1 MTGMTT
7 PPDCIPCF
15 LRQALEAARFATD
28 DPTLHSRI
36 VLQTLGAV
44 AAMDLSQPPPAAI
57 QIIQRL
63 LRQTTGVDDPYR
75 DAKSRCNLLA
85 LQMLPELVVDV
96 RQAHDPFAAAIR
108 FAIAGNVIDLG
119 AKGGLGEAGM
129 PAALRRALG
138 EPMAGDIETFR
149 RAVSAARQILYLAD
163 NAGEIVFD
171 RLLIEQLPTDRVT
184 LVVRGAP
191 TINDA
196 TREDAQT
203 AGLLGLVEVI
213 DNGSDAPGTIL
224 ADCSED
230 FRRRFYAADLI
241 IAKGQGNF
249 ESLGDVAPGVFFLFK
264 VKCPMVAAQI
274 GHPVGSQVLWRSPR
288 QKNGGHAP

>member
-1 MTGMTT
+1 MTT

-15 LRQALEAARFATD
+15 LRQALEAARFATH
-28 DPTLHSRI
+28 DPALHSRI
-36 VLQTLGAV
+36 VLQALGAV
-44 AAMDLSQPPPAAI
+44 AAIDLSQPPPAAI
-57 QIIQRL
+57 QTIQRL

-75 DAKSRCNLLA
+75 DAKKRFNRLA
-85 LQMLPELVVDV
+85 LELLPECVAQV
-96 RQAHDPFAAAIR
+96 RRARDPFATAIR

-129 PAALRRALG
+129 HVALRRALG
-138 EPMAGDIETFR
+138 EPMAGDIEPFR

-171 RLLIEQLPTDRVT
+171 RLLVEQLPPGRVT
-184 LVVRGAP
+184 LAVRGGP

-203 AGLLGLVEVI
+203 AGLPGLVEVI

-230 FRRRFYAADLI
+230 FRRRFHAADLI

-249 ESLGDVAPGVFFLFK
+249 ESLADTAPGVFFLFK
-264 VKCPMVAAQI
+264 VKCPTVAAHV
-274 GHPVGSQVLWRSPR
+274 GHPVGSQVL
-288 QKNGGHAP
+288 

>member
-1 MTGMTT
+1 MTT

-28 DPTLHSRI
+28 DPALHNRI
-36 VLQTLGAV
+36 VLQALGAV

-57 QIIQRL
+57 QTIQRL

-75 DAKSRCNLLA
+75 DAKQRFNHFA
-85 LQMLPELVVDV
+85 LELLPECVAEV
-96 RQAHDPFAAAIR
+96 RRARDPFTAAVR

-129 PAALRRALG
+129 HAALRRALG
-138 EPMAGDIETFR
+138 EPMAGDIEAFR
-149 RAVSAARQILYLAD
+149 RAVAAARQILYLAD

-203 AGLLGLVEVI
+203 AGLPELVEVI

-224 ADCSED
+224 ADCSEY
-230 FRRRFYAADLI
+230 FRRRFQAADLI

-249 ESLGDVAPGVFFLFK
+249 ESLADTVPGIFFLFK
-264 VKCPMVAAQI
+264 VKCPTVAAQV
-274 GHPVGSQVLWRSPR
+274 GRPVGSQVLWRSPR
-288 QKNGGHAP
+288 QKNASQSP